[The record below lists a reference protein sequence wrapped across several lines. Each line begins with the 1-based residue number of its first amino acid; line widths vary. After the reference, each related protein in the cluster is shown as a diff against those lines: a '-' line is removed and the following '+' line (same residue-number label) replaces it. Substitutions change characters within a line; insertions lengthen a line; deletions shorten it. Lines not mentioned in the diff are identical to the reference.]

1 MKYLSEIY
9 ETGCICP
16 SEIAPNGRKSAK
28 MRVGMGFA
36 VSKEFDHLK
45 KENVL

>member
-1 MKYLSEIY
+1 MKSLSEIY
-9 ETGCICP
+9 GIGCICP

-28 MRVGMGFA
+28 MRVGMSFA
-36 VSKEFDHLK
+36 VSKEK